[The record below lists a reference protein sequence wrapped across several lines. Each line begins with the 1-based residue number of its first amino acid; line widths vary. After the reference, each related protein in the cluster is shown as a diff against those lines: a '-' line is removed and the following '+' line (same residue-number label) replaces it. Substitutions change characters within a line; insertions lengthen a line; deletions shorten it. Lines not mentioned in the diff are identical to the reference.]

1 MDKTKKKKF
10 FFEKIVQCINDSYA
24 ICALLFSV
32 IKIHIILTIF
42 STIISF
48 YNNRLL
54 IVKKKKFD
62 ISTDFTV

>member
-1 MDKTKKKKF
+1 MDKTKKKKNF
-10 FFEKIVQCINDSYA
+10 SLKKLSSVSTTHRLYA

-32 IKIHIILTIF
+32 IKVHIILTIF

-54 IVKKKKFD
+54 IVKKKK
-62 ISTDFTV
+62 V